1 MSLVVMTTQQHL
13 DYNILCKEVFCLTL
27 LNKKRPSLKAQEAR
41 LGWLFVSPALIG
53 FSIFTFGS
61 ILRSLYYSF
70 TSWDLLTKPKFI
82 GFENYIKIFKDK
94 YFYQYMG
101 NTLYFVILLVP
112 IVLIISLLLA
122 ILINSKTRGLNKV
135 YRAALFLPSITSTVA
150 ISMVWLWIFNPD
162 MGILNN
168 FLYAIGFK
176 SAPMWLNSEQW
187 SKPALVI
194 MRVWQMSGYYMIMF
208 LAGLQT
214 IPDSLYEA
222 AQVDGANKV
231 QQFFKITIPML
242 SNTTFVVAIL
252 LIIEAFNMFE
262 SIFIMTSGG
271 PLGSTST
278 IMYYIYQKAFND
290 YEMGYASAL
299 AWIFFALIM
308 IVTLIQYRFRNE
320 QGGE

>member
-1 MSLVVMTTQQHL
+1 MGKGFLKANHP
-13 DYNILCKEVFCLTL
+13 
-27 LNKKRPSLKAQEAR
+27 KRPLSLKKKEAF
-41 LGWLFVSPALIG
+41 LGWLFVSPGLIG

-61 ILRSLYYSF
+61 IIYSF
-70 TSWDLLTKPKFI
+70 YFSMTDYDLLTPPKFI
-82 GFENYIKIFKDK
+82 GLKNYIRAFVNDDYFYK
-94 YFYQYMG
+94 YFG
-101 NTLYFVILLVP
+101 NTFYFVIFLVP
-112 IVLIISLLLA
+112 IVLSASLLLA
-122 ILINSKTRGLNKV
+122 ILINKKAGRLTKT

-150 ISMVWLWIFNPD
+150 VSMVWIWIFNPD
-162 MGILNN
+162 MGLLNN
-168 FLYAIGFK
+168 FLYAIGFNDP
-176 SAPMWLNSEQW
+176 PMWLNSAEW

-214 IPDSLYEA
+214 IPETLYEA
-222 AQVDGANKV
+222 ADVDGATSIQK
-231 QQFFKITIPML
+231 FFRITIPML

-252 LIIEAFNMFE
+252 LVIEAFNMFE

-278 IMYYIYQKAFND
+278 IMYYIYEQGFSFYD
-290 YEMGYASAL
+290 MGYASSL

-308 IVTLIQYRFRNE
+308 VVTMIQYKFRNE